1 MPDAAADITVNH
13 LSTEALDRESA
24 ILIVR
29 RRSAARSPRPV
40 DDGSALGSPLGALLT
55 SAPASAP
62 APVDGIRAI
71 LFDIYGTLFVSAS
84 GDVGT
89 AMSEGEDDRFIE
101 AFAEAVPEL
110 VGMRARARDLPAELG
125 ESASEAYF
133 NAISRAHAASRRA
146 GIDHPEVEIRRIWEE
161 ACAELASRGFLSRH
175 PGSAEIERLALAY
188 ELRSNPVW
196 PMPEAARTIGELAT
210 AGYRLGIVSNAQFFT
225 PLLFP
230 ALMGAEPEEL
240 GFETGACAYSFVQ
253 GVAKPSPRLFDG
265 PLRHLRD
272 SHGITPAEILYIGN
286 DMRNDIL
293 TAGRAGCR
301 TCLFAGDRRSLRLR
315 AGDRDVA
322 DITPDAVI
330 RSMSELHLVLSSE
343 GGTPHA

>member
-1 MPDAAADITVNH
+1 MTDVAADTSVNH

-24 ILIVR
+24 IRIVR
-29 RRSAARSPRPV
+29 RRSAARRPRPA
-40 DDGSALGSPLGALLT
+40 DTSSSLGSPLPPLL
-55 SAPASAP
+55 ASAP

-89 AMSEGEDDRFIE
+89 ALSDGENNRFTE
-101 AFAEAVPEL
+101 AFAEAVPHL

-125 ESASEAYF
+125 ERASEAYF
-133 NAISRAHAASRRA
+133 SAISRAHAVSRRA
-146 GIDHPEVEIRRIWEE
+146 GIDHPEVEIRRIWQE
-161 ACAELASRGFLSRH
+161 ACAELTSGGLLSRH
-175 PGSAEIERLALAY
+175 PDPADIERLALAY

-196 PMPEAARTIGELAT
+196 PMPEASRTIGELAA
-210 AGYRLGIVSNAQFFT
+210 AGYRLGVVSNAQFFT

-230 ALMGAEPEEL
+230 ALMGAEAEEL
-240 GFETGACAYSFVQ
+240 GFDPGACAYSFAH
-253 GVAKPSPRLFDG
+253 GVAKPSSRLFDG
-265 PLRHLRD
+265 PLRHLGD
-272 SHGITPAEILYIGN
+272 NYGIMPAEILYIGN

-301 TCLFAGDRRSLRLR
+301 TCLFAGDGRSLRLR
-315 AGDRDVA
+315 GGDRDVA

-330 RSMSELHLVLSSE
+330 RSMSELHFVLSSE

>member
-1 MPDAAADITVNH
+1 MPDATADISVNH
-13 LSTEALDRESA
+13 LSTEAIDRESA
-24 ILIVR
+24 ILVVR
-29 RRSAARSPRPV
+29 RRSPTRSPIPA
-40 DDGSALGSPLGALLT
+40 DDVP
-55 SAPASAP
+55 AP
-62 APVDGIRAI
+62 APAPAPARLGGIRAI
-71 LFDIYGTLFVSAS
+71 LFDIYGTLFISAS
-84 GDVGT
+84 GDVGA
-89 AMSEGEDDRFIE
+89 AMSEGENDRFTE
-101 AFAEAVPEL
+101 ALAEAVPHL

-133 NAISRAHAASRRA
+133 NAISRAHTAARRT
-146 GIDHPEVEIRRIWEE
+146 GMDHPEVDIRRIWHE
-161 ACAELASRGFLSRH
+161 ACAELASCGFLSRQ
-175 PGSAEIERLALAY
+175 PDYAEIEWLALAY

-196 PMPEAARTIGELAT
+196 PMPEATRTLGELAA
-210 AGYRLGIVSNAQFFT
+210 AGYRLGVVSNAQFFT

-230 ALMGAEPEEL
+230 ALMGAEMGEL
-240 GFETGACAYSFVQ
+240 GFEPGACAYSFAE
-253 GVAKPSPRLFDG
+253 GVAKPSTRLFDG

-272 SHGITPAEILYIGN
+272 YSGIFPAEILYIGN
-286 DMRNDIL
+286 DMRNDIV

-315 AGDRDVA
+315 AGDRAVA

>member
-1 MPDAAADITVNH
+1 MPDAAADISVNH

-29 RRSAARSPRPV
+29 RRSAARSPRPA
-40 DDGSALGSPLGALLT
+40 DKSSALASPLGSLLT
-55 SAPASAP
+55 SAPA
-62 APVDGIRAI
+62 PVNGIRAI

-89 AMSEGEDDRFIE
+89 ALSTGENDRFTE
-101 AFAEAVPEL
+101 AFAEAVPHL

-125 ESASEAYF
+125 ESACEAYF
-133 NAISRAHAASRRA
+133 NAISRSHAASRRA
-146 GIDHPEVEIRRIWEE
+146 GIDHPEVEIRRIWQE
-161 ACAELASRGFLSRH
+161 ACAELTSRGLLSRH
-175 PGSAEIERLALAY
+175 PDPPEIERLALAY

-196 PMPEAARTIGELAT
+196 PMPEAARTLAELAT

-240 GFETGACAYSFVQ
+240 GFDPGACTFSFAQ
-253 GVAKPSPRLFDG
+253 GVAKPSSRLFDG
-265 PLRHLRD
+265 PLRHLKD
-272 SHGITPAEILYIGN
+272 HYGIAPSEILYVGN

-293 TAGRAGCR
+293 AAGRAGCR

-315 AGDRDVA
+315 VGVREAA

-330 RSMSELHLVLSSE
+330 RSMSELHSVLSPE

>member
-1 MPDAAADITVNH
+1 MSDVAADTSVNH
-13 LSTEALDRESA
+13 LSTEALDRETA
-24 ILIVR
+24 ILILR

-40 DDGSALGSPLGALLT
+40 DDGSALGSPPGRLL
-55 SAPASAP
+55 ASTP
-62 APVDGIRAI
+62 APVEGIRAI

-89 AMSEGEDDRFIE
+89 ALSEGENDRFTE
-101 AFAEAVPEL
+101 AFAEAVPHL

-146 GIDHPEVEIRRIWEE
+146 GIDYPEVEIRHIWQE
-161 ACAELASRGFLSRH
+161 ACDELTSAGFLFRQ
-175 PGSAEIERLALAY
+175 PDPAEIERLALSY

-196 PMPEAARTIGELAT
+196 PMPEAARTLGELAT

-230 ALMGAEPEEL
+230 ALMGAEPQDL
-240 GFETGACAYSFVQ
+240 GFDPGACTFSFAQ
-253 GVAKPSPRLFDG
+253 GVAKPSSRLFDE

-272 SHGITPAEILYIGN
+272 SHGITPAEILYVGN

-315 AGDRDVA
+315 GGDREAA

-330 RSMSELHLVLSSE
+330 RSMSELHSVLSSE

>member
-1 MPDAAADITVNH
+1 MSDVAADISVNH

-24 ILIVR
+24 ILILR

-40 DDGSALGSPLGALLT
+40 EKRPSHGSPVGPLLAST
-55 SAPASAP
+55 PAR
-62 APVDGIRAI
+62 VDGIRAI

-89 AMSEGEDDRFIE
+89 ALSEGENDRFTE
-101 AFAEAVPEL
+101 ALAEAVPHL

-125 ESASEAYF
+125 KSASEAYF
-133 NAISRAHAASRRA
+133 SAISRSHEVYRRS

-161 ACAELASRGFLSRH
+161 ACAELTSRGLLSRH
-175 PGSAEIERLALAY
+175 PDPPEIERVALAY

-196 PMPEAARTIGELAT
+196 PMPEAARTIKELAA
-210 AGYRLGIVSNAQFFT
+210 AGYRLGVVSNAQFFT

-230 ALMGAEPEEL
+230 ALMGAEPQEL
-240 GFETGACAYSFVQ
+240 GFDAGACVYSFTR
-253 GVAKPSPRLFDG
+253 GVAKPSSRLFDG

-272 SHGITPAEILYIGN
+272 HSGIAPAEILYVGN

-293 TAGRAGCR
+293 
-301 TCLFAGDRRSLRLR
+301 
-315 AGDRDVA
+315 
-322 DITPDAVI
+322 
-330 RSMSELHLVLSSE
+330 
-343 GGTPHA
+343 